1 MKRTNQKQERNEMG
15 GFGAIRTSAVYSC
28 KHNNGVDFDKVFKE
42 KMKEWEGL
50 SIVKASDL
58 IAPFGYKAEAYK
70 VPDTYYYDKDTF
82 ERILEANSKSLVLYF
97 RDMVNNMFVNSIDDA
112 PYVAYCYNPKNEVN
126 DTLFIRNY
134 LN

>member
-1 MKRTNQKQERNEMG
+1 MKRTNQKQERHEMG

-58 IAPFGYKAEAYK
+58 IAPFGYKSEAYK

-82 ERILEANSKSLVLYF
+82 ERILEANSVVFQRYGKQ
-97 RDMVNNMFVNSIDDA
+97 
-112 PYVAYCYNPKNEVN
+112 YVCKQY
-126 DTLFIRNY
+126 R
-134 LN
+134 